1 MLTTLKRM
9 LPVTFAFFIAATA
22 AQAEWSF
29 STGMYPNA
37 FIQTDKATI
46 ELQCDRVRFAPAG
59 YEDSQDIVSKQGLSF
74 RFMKNGTSE
83 TGAFQAGGSN
93 AEISI
98 VDNYPVEIRFYDQ
111 GDYDFVLDQIARN
124 AVLNLSM
131 IDRDIT
137 YGIFTLKGSSA
148 AVKSLRAACN
158 SGASASQSQGMEA
171 PEGIV
176 YCGGGAVQRVIEYA
190 IVGKPGDQWDAI
202 VTVNGETVRAMTAYS
217 FFGNSQPPAGFQVA
231 LLGEDRSEYLVFSDG
246 GRNWIEFGDYTYE
259 QCN

>member
-1 MLTTLKRM
+1 MKKYLITGTVLSIM
-9 LPVTFAFFIAATA
+9 MSSPATA
-22 AQAEWSF
+22 DWNF
-29 STGMYPNA
+29 SGAPNSNA
-37 FIQTDKATI
+37 FIQTDNMTL

-59 YEDSQDIVSKQGLSF
+59 YEDSQDIVSKQGVSF
-74 RFMKNGTSE
+74 RFMKDGSTE
-83 TGAFQAGGSN
+83 VGAFQAGSAN

-98 VDNYPVEIRFYDQ
+98 ADNYPVEVRFLDK
-111 GDYDFVLDQIARN
+111 GDYDFVLDQIAQN
-124 AVLNLSM
+124 AILNLSM
-131 IDRDIT
+131 VDQDIT

-148 AVKSLRAACN
+148 AVRSLRAACN
-158 SGASASQSQGMEA
+158 SGTSASESPSMEA

-190 IVGKPGDQWDAI
+190 IVGQSGNQWDAI
-202 VTVNGETVRAMTAYS
+202 VTVNGETVRAMTSYS

-231 LLGEDRSEYLVFSDG
+231 LLGEDRSEFLVFSDG